1 MTLSSFLL
9 TVRKRRG
16 QRSPLLTAYT
26 CACVSGHG
34 RCSQRCE
41 GLQRHPEGTEES
53 RSRGK
58 GQRGSNFEG
67 LDFYMISLS
76 INVNMQRECERDL
89 SEGSSPVMASDGT
102 LLDSHSY
109 VYVLTILTTREPSV
123 QPAKTLCRLLLPC
136 RLFIWAE
143 F

>member
-67 LDFYMISLS
+67 LDFYMISLC
-76 INVNMQRECERDL
+76 INVYMQRDCVYYLCLYPIGRYMYNL
-89 SEGSSPVMASDGT
+89 VGARVV
-102 LLDSHSY
+102 LL
-109 VYVLTILTTREPSV
+109 
-123 QPAKTLCRLLLPC
+123 
-136 RLFIWAE
+136 
-143 F
+143 